1 MQFNEYKQN
10 EDPQLEFKDKKQSS
24 LNWNHK
30 RYIPT
35 DPHLERLR
43 KLTNKLIEQKM
54 LSELKADAIKARYD
68 QSGEIKIEL
77 TNLPK

>member
-1 MQFNEYKQN
+1 MQFNDNKQK
-10 EDPQLEFKDKKQSS
+10 EDTQLEFQEKKQSS

-30 RYIPT
+30 RYIPS
-35 DPHLERLR
+35 DPHIERLR
-43 KLTNKLIEQKM
+43 KLTSRLIEEKM
-54 LSELKADAIKARYD
+54 LSELKVDAIKARYD